1 MSDSKEVEEAKRVLR
16 AAYYQRV
23 SREVADL
30 VRAYFDGE
38 YDDEDGQLERL
49 HEACDSHVT
58 YTADNYLTVFASE
71 ESDDGF
77 DQMVEL
83 GGLDQQAHG
92 GAGVSGTEVMQR
104 WAYSTFEFDVLRL
117 LQNEYGAAVKLLS
130 EPMADGLDSDQRLE
144 WLAENHGTLLFEDGD
159 DKHYYVGVVDAGT
172 ATEVDLGLVT
182 LGRRTNERRTV
193 PEKFDIITGPERAA
207 RDPGTMTAL
216 RDALLE
222 AGFFVE
228 RSSANKPSGPQIS
241 DEFLAEVRQ
250 LADLSRDEVSD
261 QTLRTFLAKYA
272 GEEDAEL
279 LAENAHAQFSRRS
292 ETRRR
297 PLEPLARRDLANRG
311 YHVLRGS
318 ERRQL
323 HFAAVA
329 EDYGPDNAA
338 GYLLDLSNV
347 RDPEGDAITNW
358 TQALQDD
365 WDPEEIDSN
374 LFRDDTPV
382 GLVRIN
388 GVDLRVFEY
397 EL

>member
-16 AAYYQRV
+16 AAYYQSA

-49 HEACDSHVT
+49 HEACESHVT

-77 DQMVEL
+77 DQMAEL

-182 LGRRTNERRTV
+182 LGRRTSERRTV
-193 PEKFDIITGPERAA
+193 PEKFDIITGPERSA
-207 RDPGTMTAL
+207 RDSGTMTAL
-216 RDALLE
+216 RDALID
-222 AGFFVE
+222 AGFFAE
-228 RSSANKPSGPQIS
+228 RSSAAAPKKAQPEHVS
-241 DEFLAEVRQ
+241 LAQ
-250 LADLSRDEVSD
+250 
-261 QTLRTFLAKYA
+261 
-272 GEEDAEL
+272 
-279 LAENAHAQFSRRS
+279 
-292 ETRRR
+292 
-297 PLEPLARRDLANRG
+297 RDLANRG

-318 ERRQL
+318 SGSRARV
-323 HFAAVA
+323 FAAT
-329 EDYGPDNAA
+329 DYESPDHP
-338 GYLLDLSNV
+338 LRPIHFIVDLDNTLD
-347 RDPEGDAITNW
+347 REGDRLTTW
-358 TQALQDD
+358 TEVASDQWEPVDGFDETLVG
-365 WDPEEIDSN
+365 E
-374 LFRDDTPV
+374 RV
-382 GLVRIN
+382 GLVRIDSN
-388 GVDLRVFEY
+388 DGAGTMFDLPVYEY
-397 EL
+397 HL